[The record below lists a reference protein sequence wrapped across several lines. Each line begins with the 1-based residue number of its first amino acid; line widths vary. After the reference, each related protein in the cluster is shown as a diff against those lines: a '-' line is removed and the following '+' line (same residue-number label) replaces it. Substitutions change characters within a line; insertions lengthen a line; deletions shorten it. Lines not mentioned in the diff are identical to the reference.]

1 MASDLRLT
9 LFAIVLAI
17 AGASAAQAQSYNN
30 SANKMSAAPK
40 PPANAAH
47 AQADAEAKRAAAEA
61 DRERAQAEALRSA
74 TAGGVGFNGNYLSS
88 FHIPAA
94 ITDDFA
100 RTAAPVYLLPN
111 GVRLRTSG
119 EFRPNEGVRCVLYC
133 ETALRR

>member
-1 MASDLRLT
+1 MASDFRLT

-17 AGASAAQAQSYNN
+17 AGASAAEAQSYSN
-30 SANKMSAAPK
+30 SATKMSA
-40 PPANAAH
+40 
-47 AQADAEAKRAAAEA
+47 AAAEA
-61 DRERAQAEALRSA
+61 DRERAQAEAQRSA
-74 TAGGVGFNGNYLSS
+74 TAGGIGFNGNYLSS

>member
-9 LFAIVLAI
+9 LFAIVLAV
-17 AGASAAQAQSYNN
+17 AGASAGRAQSYN
-30 SANKMSAAPK
+30 KVPEAPK
-40 PPANAAH
+40 PPANADRAR
-47 AQADAEAKRAAAEA
+47 ADAEAKRAAAED
-61 DRERAQAEALRSA
+61 DRERAQAEAQRSA
-74 TAGGVGFNGNYLSS
+74 TAGGVGFNANYLSS